1 MAIILKTKKNTAVP
15 TVTANE
21 GVTAKLEV
29 SEVDTA
35 TGEETVIAEKEIP
48 VSLPEQEFTQPT
60 ANVGYSAGVTRNLGD
75 FNSMKI
81 QVSLHL
87 PCYVHEVHPTFDFAR
102 EFVDEKLND
111 VLAEYDDE

>member
-1 MAIILKTKKNTAVP
+1 MAIVIKTKKTKAVP
-15 TVTANE
+15 TVTANS

-35 TGEETVIAEKEIP
+35 TGDETLVAEQEIP
-48 VSLPEQEFTQPT
+48 VTLPEQEFTQPT

-87 PCYVHEVHPTFDFAR
+87 PCYVNEVHPTFDFAR
-102 EFVDEKLND
+102 EFVDDKLND
-111 VLAEYDDE
+111 ILAEYDEE